1 MSKIQIPDSL
11 LTYIVNEAERMHHG
25 RIIIEINTDKP
36 DKVDVI
42 TESRERF
49 SGKPSITTN

>member
-49 SGKPSITTN
+49 SGRV